1 MIISVFDI
9 VFSIIFISVVLIL
22 IVVPII
28 VPIEVIL
35 PAVIIICG
43 ISVYYCRIY
52 FSPVNCRIPF
62 FGVIIVSVIDAFL
75 MIPSLEFLAF
85 QQVYRRERK
94 SDTSSV
100 LSIGL
105 CLSCL
110 IPPERCMRIIQI

>member
-1 MIISVFDI
+1 MLPHIGRTHSV
-9 VFSIIFISVVLIL
+9 
-22 IVVPII
+22 VVPII
-28 VPIEVIL
+28 VPIEVVL

-94 SDTSSV
+94 SDTSICSV
-100 LSIGL
+100 HRLMFKL
-105 CLSCL
+105 FDTT
-110 IPPERCMRIIQI
+110 